1 MSAGDG
7 IIKCTDFFVPMSQI
21 VSEIEDTRIISF
33 VMLRRMVSSEAEIK
47 ARTDKKKIT
56 RRDTR
61 TLFHRENEPKE
72 RPKWRVILSTNKM
85 FSYPD
90 LLKKSASNLNCFTS
104 IANLRNMNK
113 MARFIA
119 QFENIHGNKRSP

>member
-47 ARTDKKKIT
+47 ARTDKKYNKTRHQNIVPSGKWTERATEMACYIVDKQDVFLSGPSEKI
-56 RRDTR
+56 RFKSK
-61 TLFHRENEPKE
+61 LFYFNRESSQYEQNGTIYCTIRKYS
-72 RPKWRVILSTNKM
+72 W
-85 FSYPD
+85 
-90 LLKKSASNLNCFTS
+90 
-104 IANLRNMNK
+104 
-113 MARFIA
+113 
-119 QFENIHGNKRSP
+119 